1 VPGCRAP
8 HLWLDDGRS
17 LYDALGPDYTL
28 LRFDP
33 AVDVSGLIAA
43 AASRGLPLVL
53 VDVKAAE
60 AATLYQHKLALV
72 RPDQHVGWRGDEPP
86 SDPLTLV
93 DLVRGA
99 ARKAMHKA
107 A

>member
-1 VPGCRAP
+1 
-8 HLWLDDGRS
+8 
-17 LYDALGPDYTL
+17 
-28 LRFDP
+28 
-33 AVDVSGLIAA
+33 
-43 AASRGLPLVL
+43 
-53 VDVKAAE
+53 
-60 AATLYQHKLALV
+60 V